1 MLKAAQFMTND
12 MSCTGADG
20 QDNVECTVFKGN
32 AGQCKKAVGGIVDC
46 CEKPSGV
53 SLSDYITMIVA
64 VNKLDTAVMAMNP
77 SSAIYGSWNTLR
89 EPITSTWSAVK
100 EPFVSAWDSLMGAG
114 PSTAAGA
121 GAEQAATG
129 FMQVLPNKTAEW
141 VGTTFG
147 SGAQSALFSNV
158 GGAVGAEGVV

>member
-1 MLKAAQFMTND
+1 
-12 MSCTGADG
+12 
-20 QDNVECTVFKGN
+20 
-32 AGQCKKAVGGIVDC
+32 
-46 CEKPSGV
+46 
-53 SLSDYITMIVA
+53 
-64 VNKLDTAVMAMNP
+64 MNP

-129 FMQVLPNKTAEW
+129 FMQVLTNKTAEW

-158 GGAVGAEGVV
+158 GGAVGADGVVSGGNFALGGAAGAVLSTVMTAYMIYSVTMILIQLIWKCEQSEFEMNAKQVIQSANLVTLML

>member
-1 MLKAAQFMTND
+1 FAEAAAMLNAAQFMTND

-77 SSAIYGSWNTLR
+77 SSAIY
-89 EPITSTWSAVK
+89 
-100 EPFVSAWDSLMGAG
+100 
-114 PSTAAGA
+114 
-121 GAEQAATG
+121 
-129 FMQVLPNKTAEW
+129 
-141 VGTTFG
+141 
-147 SGAQSALFSNV
+147 
-158 GGAVGAEGVV
+158 

>member
-1 MLKAAQFMTND
+1 
-12 MSCTGADG
+12 
-20 QDNVECTVFKGN
+20 
-32 AGQCKKAVGGIVDC
+32 
-46 CEKPSGV
+46 
-53 SLSDYITMIVA
+53 MIVA

-129 FMQVLPNKTAEW
+129 FMQVLTNKTAEW

-147 SGAQSALFSNV
+147 SGRNRHCLVTLVAQLEPMVSFRVVTLRWVALRARF
-158 GGAVGAEGVV
+158 

>member
-1 MLKAAQFMTND
+1 MGTDCLEPESIKQANFAEAAAMLNAAQFMTND

-20 QDNVECTVFKGN
+20 QDNVECTIFKGN

-89 EPITSTWSAVK
+89 SQSRALGVRSK
-100 EPFVSAWDSLMGAG
+100 SL
-114 PSTAAGA
+114 
-121 GAEQAATG
+121 
-129 FMQVLPNKTAEW
+129 LCLH
-141 VGTTFG
+141 GTLSWG
-147 SGAQSALFSNV
+147 LGHQRLLARERSKLRLALCRC
-158 GGAVGAEGVV
+158 

>member
-1 MLKAAQFMTND
+1 M
-12 MSCTGADG
+12 
-20 QDNVECTVFKGN
+20 
-32 AGQCKKAVGGIVDC
+32 DC

-100 EPFVSAWDSLMGAG
+100 EPLC
-114 PSTAAGA
+114 
-121 GAEQAATG
+121 
-129 FMQVLPNKTAEW
+129 LH
-141 VGTTFG
+141 GTLSWG
-147 SGAQSALFSNV
+147 LGHQRLLARERSKLRLALCRC
-158 GGAVGAEGVV
+158 